1 VLLSVFA
8 EFETETEREREREK
22 SAVLICYKI
31 SISINLKLNQPIK
44 QATKHCHIQK
54 QTQILAR
61 SSQVS
66 TNQQKQL

>member
-31 SISINLKLNQPIK
+31 SISINLKLNQP
-44 QATKHCHIQK
+44 
-54 QTQILAR
+54 
-61 SSQVS
+61 
-66 TNQQKQL
+66 TNQASNKTLPHSKTNTNISKK